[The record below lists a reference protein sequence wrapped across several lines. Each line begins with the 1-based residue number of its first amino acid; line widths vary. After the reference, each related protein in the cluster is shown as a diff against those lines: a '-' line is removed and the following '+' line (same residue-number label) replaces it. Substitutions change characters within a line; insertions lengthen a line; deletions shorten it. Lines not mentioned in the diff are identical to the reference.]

1 MRTKTV
7 VNRPYRLSVLALRA
21 ALPALLGMCAA
32 LAPAAH
38 ARGFD
43 AQSFATFVDMRVGT
57 GQPIYWYCT
66 GTVYEYPSGK
76 PLMRMEGIDTARR
89 WRDPAAPQIVQQ
101 LSRKTFFYRDLLTD
115 AVLTSINGAPLA
127 PIEYPYQYITYELRD
142 GAVQTFVEQGRAPR
156 LQRIGPGND
165 MQVRMVRGDYIFTA
179 PLFLD
184 FPAGN
189 DARYQA
195 FENYDFIVSGK
206 PDVDPATHRL
216 SWLRYGDIPGV
227 GKTVMHLVAW
237 RIDRYADLPGPMR
250 DYLETKARLWMQP
263 PADFAEIRS
272 LQQALDPQPA
282 AATPN

>member
-1 MRTKTV
+1 
-7 VNRPYRLSVLALRA
+7 
-21 ALPALLGMCAA
+21 
-32 LAPAAH
+32 
-38 ARGFD
+38 
-43 AQSFATFVDMRVGT
+43 
-57 GQPIYWYCT
+57 PIYWYCT